1 MLTAAGHPR
10 IAGPSPAG
18 RPPIIR
24 GSTPRR
30 TIDRMDTDRLD
41 AARAAL
47 LGERARTLDELVDTD
62 VVAPEPM
69 TYGSQAAAA
78 SQVFAQQ
85 RDLALRDASE
95 RRLHEVDAALARVA
109 AGSYGRCGA
118 CGGPIAD
125 ARLEALPW
133 ASLCIECQ
141 RTAGQAR

>member
-1 MLTAAGHPR
+1 
-10 IAGPSPAG
+10 
-18 RPPIIR
+18 
-24 GSTPRR
+24 
-30 TIDRMDTDRLD
+30 MDQ
-41 AARAAL
+41 ARVAL
-47 LGERARTLDELVDTD
+47 LGERARTFDELVEAD

-95 RRLHEVDAALARVA
+95 RRLHEVDAALARIT
-109 AGSYGRCGA
+109 AGTYGHCAA
-118 CGGPIAD
+118 CGEPIAE

-133 ASLCIECQ
+133 AALCIGCQ

>member
-1 MLTAAGHPR
+1 
-10 IAGPSPAG
+10 
-18 RPPIIR
+18 
-24 GSTPRR
+24 
-30 TIDRMDTDRLD
+30 MDQDRLD

-47 LGERARTLDELVDTD
+47 LSERARTLDELVDTD

-95 RRLHEVDAALARVA
+95 RRLHEVDAALARIG
-109 AGSYGRCGA
+109 AGTYGRCGA
-118 CGGPIAD
+118 CGGSIAE

-141 RTAGQAR
+141 RAAGQAR